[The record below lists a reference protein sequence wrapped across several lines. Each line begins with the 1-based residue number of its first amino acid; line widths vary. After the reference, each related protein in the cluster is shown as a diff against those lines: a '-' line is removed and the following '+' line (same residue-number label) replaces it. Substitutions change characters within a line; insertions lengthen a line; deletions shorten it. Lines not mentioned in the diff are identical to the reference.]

1 MFLFEFYFKLSVIL
15 VPVLIFGQLI
25 IAIINLNSHGIIFEQ
40 VSKLS
45 HCLNN
50 YQNIS
55 HLIKQSTF
63 TSPFLVELQA
73 RLEASSIAFDEL
85 KSISS
90 AVKQR
95 NNLLAFILLNG
106 LLLWDINCKER
117 YDRWVKQ
124 YASSIER
131 WLDAIGEFEALTSL
145 QVLLHTEDVTCF
157 CEFSW

>member
-1 MFLFEFYFKLSVIL
+1 MSIRYYSVSYTHLIAVINGNDIALYLFEEGKYVFSNRSRLFLSLIHIS
-15 VPVLIFGQLI
+15 VLIFGQLI

-90 AVKQR
+90 C
-95 NNLLAFILLNG
+95 LL
-106 LLLWDINCKER
+106 
-117 YDRWVKQ
+117 YT
-124 YASSIER
+124 SI
-131 WLDAIGEFEALTSL
+131 F
-145 QVLLHTEDVTCF
+145 
-157 CEFSW
+157 

>member
-63 TSPFLVELQA
+63 TSPFFGRV
-73 RLEASSIAFDEL
+73 
-85 KSISS
+85 
-90 AVKQR
+90 
-95 NNLLAFILLNG
+95 
-106 LLLWDINCKER
+106 
-117 YDRWVKQ
+117 
-124 YASSIER
+124 
-131 WLDAIGEFEALTSL
+131 TSKIRG
-145 QVLLHTEDVTCF
+145 F
-157 CEFSW
+157 KYSF